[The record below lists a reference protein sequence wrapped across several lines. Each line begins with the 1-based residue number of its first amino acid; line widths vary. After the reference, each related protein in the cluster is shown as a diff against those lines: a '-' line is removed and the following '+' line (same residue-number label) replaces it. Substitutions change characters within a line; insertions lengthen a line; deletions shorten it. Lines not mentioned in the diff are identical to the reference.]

1 MATTAKASEHIKPC
15 NIAQSER
22 HNRRD
27 ADYIASLNPA
37 MLYIRKDLAHLN
49 EVYVAP
55 DMVGVSL
62 QQHYDDIRIMVKQ
75 KTGRAMQEKDVKFTD
90 KKGKQR
96 VRQGCS
102 PIREGVVNIKP
113 DTTMEDL
120 LRYAERVHERW
131 GIRAIQIHIHKDEGH
146 YEDTNDPASWEP
158 NYHAHIIWDWMD
170 HDTGKSFK
178 LNTEDMSAIQ
188 DLVAET
194 LDMQRGQKKSETRID
209 HLERNDFIIR
219 KQESKKKQL
228 QEEVNKAAA
237 EKEEVEAEVE
247 AAKTEVADLWKE
259 HDYLT
264 NANRSK
270 VERSNRLD
278 LDIRTKTNR
287 SQTLDDAIDAKKQEI
302 ARLAAK
308 TDESLQ
314 DFYTIK
320 ERGNWQ
326 DPMFFAMSAYIY
338 RIDEGLQFCIK
349 AIQDFA
355 YSGFGG
361 RGGKHGDIFWDNESY
376 AIKQYLKMFAELASA
391 TLKQVADW
399 FVWLASTL
407 GRFNANEFRRA
418 DHEVHDIADGRY
430 DGRIQ
435 KFQQGISR

>member
-1 MATTAKASEHIKPC
+1 M
-15 NIAQSER
+15 
-22 HNRRD
+22 
-27 ADYIASLNPA
+27 
-37 MLYIRKDLAHLN
+37 
-49 EVYVAP
+49 
-55 DMVGVSL
+55 
-62 QQHYDDIRIMVKQ
+62 
-75 KTGRAMQEKDVKFTD
+75 KFTD

-120 LRYAERVHERW
+120 LRYVERVHERW
-131 GIRAIQIHIHKDEGH
+131 GIRALQIHIHKDEGH
-146 YEDTNDPASWEP
+146 YEATNDPASWEP

-178 LNTEDMSAIQ
+178 LNAEDMSAIQ

-194 LDMQRGQKKSETRID
+194 LDMQRGQKKSETGID
-209 HLERNDFIIR
+209 HLERNDFIIQ
-219 KQESKKKQL
+219 KQENKKKQL
-228 QEEVNKAAA
+228 QEEAKKAIA
-237 EKEEVEAEVE
+237 EKEEANAEVE

-264 NANRSK
+264 SANRTK

-287 SQTLDDAIDAKKQEI
+287 SQSLDCTIEAKKQEVGK
-302 ARLAAK
+302 LSAK
-308 TDESLQ
+308 ADEKLR

-407 GRFNANEFRRA
+407 GRFNANELRRA

-435 KFQQGISR
+435 KYQQGMSR